1 MRIKLEGIT
10 LKGKNRVKEHGQW
23 WDVLDWFHPTDSIAF
38 AIESVMTGDRR
49 WITNDFKIIEKV
61 GVECSKTINQ

>member
-23 WDVLDWFHPTDSIAF
+23 WDVLDWFHPTDSTACLDYIT
-38 AIESVMTGDRR
+38 SYRR
-49 WITNDFKIIEKV
+49 
-61 GVECSKTINQ
+61 

>member
-10 LKGKNRVKEHGQW
+10 QKGKNRVKEHGQW
-23 WDVLDWFHPTDSIAF
+23 WDVMDWSSPTASIDF

-49 WITNDFKIIEKV
+49 WITNDFKIVERV
-61 GVECSKTINQ
+61 GVE

>member
-23 WDVLDWFHPTDSIAF
+23 WDVLDWSSPTASIDF

-49 WITNDFKIIEKV
+49 WITNDFKIVERV
-61 GVECSKTINQ
+61 GVE

>member
-1 MRIKLEGIT
+1 MRIKLEGST

-38 AIESVMTGDRR
+38 AIESVTTGDRR

-61 GVECSKTINQ
+61 GIECS

>member
-10 LKGKNRVKEHGQW
+10 QKGKNRVKEHGQW
-23 WDVLDWFHPTDSIAF
+23 WDVLDWSSPTASIDF

-49 WITNDFKIIEKV
+49 WITNDFKIVERV
-61 GVECSKTINQ
+61 GVE